1 MKEQRGFSDW
11 KEVNLESSLREEN
24 VEGKLINDLDASLE
38 NWSLSFSFLQ
48 DHRFL
53 CVWSWLSLFGIDLIN
68 GTKSQ
73 NPDPE
78 KPC

>member
-38 NWSLSFSFLQ
+38 NWSLSFSFLR

>member
-53 CVWSWLSLFGIDLIN
+53 CV
-68 GTKSQ
+68 
-73 NPDPE
+73 
-78 KPC
+78 